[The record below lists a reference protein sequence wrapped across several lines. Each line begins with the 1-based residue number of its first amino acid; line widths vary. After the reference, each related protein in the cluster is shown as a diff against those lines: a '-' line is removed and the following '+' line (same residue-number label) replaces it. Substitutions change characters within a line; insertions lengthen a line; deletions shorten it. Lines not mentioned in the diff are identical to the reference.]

1 MERILVIDDDVE
13 LSDLLTEYLG
23 REGYAVECAY
33 AGDTGLKKALSG
45 AYSLIVLDV
54 MLPVMN
60 GFEAL
65 QAIRRQITTPV
76 IMLTARGNDIDRVV
90 GLEMGSD
97 DYLSKPFNARE
108 LLARIRAVLR
118 RSGQNRPDVI
128 TPDAPA
134 RLRIG
139 DIELDPGTRVVA
151 RGGETVDLTSVEF
164 CLLEMLMRRAGQL
177 VSREDLMQ
185 SVLNRAL
192 SPYDRSID
200 VHVSKIRKKLGVDT
214 NGMDRIKTVRGV
226 GYLYA
231 NSVASD
237 NCNA

>member
-13 LSDLLTEYLG
+13 LVELLTEYLG
-23 REGYAVECAY
+23 REGYEIEAAY
-33 AGDTGLKKALSG
+33 AGDIGLKMALNG
-45 AYSLIVLDV
+45 EYSLIVLDV
-54 MLPVMN
+54 MLPALN
-60 GFEAL
+60 GFGVL
-65 QAIRRQITTPV
+65 QALRRNSSTPV
-76 IMLTARGNDIDRVV
+76 IMLTARGNDVDRVV

-118 RSGQNRPDVI
+118 RSSCGRPDVI

-134 RLRIG
+134 RLKIG
-139 DIELDPGTRVVA
+139 DIEVDPGARVVA
-151 RGGETVDLTSVEF
+151 RCGEPVDLTSVEF
-164 CLLEMLMRRAGQL
+164 CLLEMLMRKAGQL

-185 SVLNRAL
+185 TVLNRAL

-200 VHVSKIRKKLGVDT
+200 VHISKLRKKLGPDVS
-214 NGMDRIKTVRGV
+214 GMDRIKTVRGV

-231 NSVASD
+231 NSSTAGSINV
-237 NCNA
+237 

>member
-13 LSDLLTEYLG
+13 LVELLTEYLG
-23 REGYAVECAY
+23 REGYEIESAH
-33 AGDTGLKKALSG
+33 AGDTGLKKAVG
-45 AYSLIVLDV
+45 GDYSLIVLDV
-54 MLPVMN
+54 MLPAMN
-60 GFEAL
+60 GFEVL
-65 QAIRRQITTPV
+65 QAIRRQSLTPV
-76 IMLTARGNDIDRVV
+76 IMLTARGNDVDRVV

-97 DYLSKPFNARE
+97 DYLAKPFNARE

-118 RSGQNRPDVI
+118 RSGNNKPDVI

-139 DIELDPGTRVVA
+139 DMELDPGARVVS
-151 RGGETVDLTSVEF
+151 RSGEPVDLTSVEF
-164 CLLEMLMRRAGQL
+164 CLLEMLMRKAGQL

-200 VHVSKIRKKLGVDT
+200 VHISKLRKKLGSDSS
-214 NGMDRIKTVRGV
+214 GMDRIKTVRGV

-231 NSVASD
+231 NSSVSGSS
-237 NCNA
+237 NA

>member
-13 LSDLLTEYLG
+13 LSELLTEYLG
-23 REGYAVECAY
+23 REGFTVECAH
-33 AGDTGLKKALSG
+33 AGDTGLKMALNG
-45 AYSLIVLDV
+45 DYSLIVLDV

-60 GFEAL
+60 GFGVL
-65 QAIRRQITTPV
+65 QAIRKQVDTPV
-76 IMLTARGNDIDRVV
+76 IMLTARGNDVDRVV

-118 RSGQNRPDVI
+118 RSVQSRPDVI

-139 DIELDPGTRVVA
+139 DIELDPGARIVT
-151 RGGETVDLTSVEF
+151 RGGEPLDFTSVEF

-177 VSREDLMQ
+177 VPRDELMQ

-200 VHVSKIRKKLGVDT
+200 VHISKLRKKLGSD
-214 NGMDRIKTVRGV
+214 GQGIDRIKTVRGV

-231 NSVASD
+231 NSSSFENVEA
-237 NCNA
+237 

>member
-13 LSDLLTEYLG
+13 LSELLTEYLG
-23 REGYAVECAY
+23 REGFVVDCAH

-45 AYSLIVLDV
+45 DYSLIVLDI
-54 MLPVMN
+54 MLPVLN
-60 GFEAL
+60 GFGVL
-65 QAIRRQITTPV
+65 QAIRRQLTTPV
-76 IMLTARGNDIDRVV
+76 IMLTARGNDVDRVV

-118 RSGQNRPDVI
+118 RSGQNRQDFI

-139 DIELDPGTRVVA
+139 EIEMDPGARVVS
-151 RGGETVDLTSVEF
+151 RCGEPIDLTSVEF
-164 CLLEMLMRRAGQL
+164 CLLEMLMRKAGQL

-200 VHVSKIRKKLGVDT
+200 VHISKLRKKLGSDIS
-214 NGMDRIKTVRGV
+214 GMERIKTVRGV
-226 GYLYA
+226 GYLYVI
-231 NSVASD
+231 SSASD
-237 NCNA
+237 GSDA